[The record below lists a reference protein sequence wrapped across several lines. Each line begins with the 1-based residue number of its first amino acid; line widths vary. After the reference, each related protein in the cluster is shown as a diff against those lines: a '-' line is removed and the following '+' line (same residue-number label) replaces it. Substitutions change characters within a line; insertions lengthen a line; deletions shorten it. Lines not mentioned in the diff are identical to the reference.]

1 MGRPAI
7 ATRRGALIVPP
18 GSRTRHHA
26 FTHGTSCPSR
36 HRRTRPKYYPTRTLG
51 LEEWLSLNAK
61 YAKIWPKITVKK
73 ALPPDSREWEGKPD
87 KLQYFSPNPG
97 AGD

>member
-1 MGRPAI
+1 VFVCRNVLS
-7 ATRRGALIVPP
+7 TL
-18 GSRTRHHA
+18 
-26 FTHGTSCPSR
+26 
-36 HRRTRPKYYPTRTLG
+36 YNPT

-73 ALPPDSREWEGKPD
+73 ELPPDSKEWEGNPD